1 MSEQTVETQGMQAQ
15 DLLQNAPKAAQQ
27 VGSVHSSIK
36 PGDMTFREAM
46 AELNGIVEALESNT
60 LELEESLVKYERGI
74 ALLRFLKES
83 LNTAQQKVEVLM
95 GELEMPVDDAVTDT
109 TLSKA

>member
-1 MSEQTVETQGMQAQ
+1 MENSNQAQ
-15 DLLQNAPKAAQQ
+15 ESPQLTTI
-27 VGSVHSSIK
+27 SSD
-36 PGDMTFREAM
+36 DMTFREAM
-46 AELNGIVEALESNT
+46 SELNGIVEALESNT
-60 LELEESLVKYERGI
+60 LELEESLVKYEQGI

-95 GELEMPVDDAVTDT
+95 GELEMPEDDTVIDS

>member
-1 MSEQTVETQGMQAQ
+1 MENSNQAQ
-15 DLLQNAPKAAQQ
+15 ESPQLTTI
-27 VGSVHSSIK
+27 SSD
-36 PGDMTFREAM
+36 DMTFREAM
-46 AELNGIVEALESNT
+46 SELNGIVEVLESNT

-95 GELEMPVDDAVTDT
+95 GELEMPEDDTVIDS

>member
-1 MSEQTVETQGMQAQ
+1 MTEEVQET
-15 DLLQNAPKAAQQ
+15 L
-27 VGSVHSSIK
+27 
-36 PGDMTFREAM
+36 TFRAAM
-46 AELNGIVEALESNT
+46 AELNQIVEALESNT

-83 LNTAQQKVEVLM
+83 LSNAQQKVDVLM
-95 GELEMPVDDAVTDT
+95 GELDMSVDDTTTDS

>member
-1 MSEQTVETQGMQAQ
+1 MENSNQAQ
-15 DLLQNAPKAAQQ
+15 ESPQLTTI
-27 VGSVHSSIK
+27 SSD
-36 PGDMTFREAM
+36 DMTFREAM
-46 AELNGIVEALESNT
+46 SELNGIVEALESNT

-95 GELEMPVDDAVTDT
+95 GELEMTEDDTVIDS

>member
-1 MSEQTVETQGMQAQ
+1 MENSNQAQ
-15 DLLQNAPKAAQQ
+15 ESPQLTTI
-27 VGSVHSSIK
+27 SSD
-36 PGDMTFREAM
+36 DMTFREAM
-46 AELNGIVEALESNT
+46 SELNGIVEALESNT
-60 LELEESLVKYERGI
+60 LELEESLMKYERGI

-95 GELEMPVDDAVTDT
+95 GELEMPEDDTVIDS

>member
-1 MSEQTVETQGMQAQ
+1 MKNSNQAQ
-15 DLLQNAPKAAQQ
+15 ESPQLTTI
-27 VGSVHSSIK
+27 SSD
-36 PGDMTFREAM
+36 DMTFREAM
-46 AELNGIVEALESNT
+46 SELNGIVEALESNT

-95 GELEMPVDDAVTDT
+95 GELEMPEDDTVIDS

>member
-1 MSEQTVETQGMQAQ
+1 MENS
-15 DLLQNAPKAAQQ
+15 NQ
-27 VGSVHSSIK
+27 VQESPQLTTISSD
-36 PGDMTFREAM
+36 DMTFREAM
-46 AELNGIVEALESNT
+46 SELNGIVEALESNT

-95 GELEMPVDDAVTDT
+95 GELEMPEDDTVIDS

>member
-1 MSEQTVETQGMQAQ
+1 MENSNQAQ
-15 DLLQNAPKAAQQ
+15 ESPQLTTI
-27 VGSVHSSIK
+27 SSN
-36 PGDMTFREAM
+36 DMTFREAM
-46 AELNGIVEALESNT
+46 SELNGIVEALESNT

-95 GELEMPVDDAVTDT
+95 GELEMPEDDTVIDS

>member
-1 MSEQTVETQGMQAQ
+1 MSEETLLNANDQSVSSVEG
-15 DLLQNAPKAAQQ
+15 L
-27 VGSVHSSIK
+27 S
-36 PGDMTFREAM
+36 FREAM
-46 AELNGIVEALESNT
+46 TELNGIIEALESNT

-83 LNTAQQKVEVLM
+83 LTSAQQKVDVLM
-95 GELEMPVDDAVTDT
+95 GELDMSVDDSITDS

>member
-1 MSEQTVETQGMQAQ
+1 MENSNQAQ
-15 DLLQNAPKAAQQ
+15 ESPQLTTI
-27 VGSVHSSIK
+27 SSD
-36 PGDMTFREAM
+36 DMTFREAM
-46 AELNGIVEALESNT
+46 SELNGIVEALESNT

-83 LNTAQQKVEVLM
+83 LNTAQQKIEVLM
-95 GELEMPVDDAVTDT
+95 GELEMPEDDTVIDS